1 MASDR
6 HVELTTPLGKDVLLF
21 HRMTVTEELGRMFHF
36 SLDLLSTDDDIPLN
50 SVLGGEFSLRLETRE
65 GHVRHFHGKAVQFS
79 HVGRYRHYARYVAT
93 VRPWLWMLTQ
103 TANCKIFQEKSVPDI
118 VKQVFRDQG
127 FTDFKDSLSGSYPE
141 RTYTVQYRESDFNF
155 VSRLMEH
162 AGIYYFFEHEASKH
176 TLVLA
181 DSYTAHSPADG
192 YATITYYPPDEMGR
206 RKEEHFDDVTVA
218 QQVRTGKYKVDSFD
232 FEKPRSDLEG
242 SSVKARS
249 HDHSDFEIYDY
260 TADYAEASDGDDYA
274 KTRLNELQAR
284 HEITSAVGDACGI
297 GAGNLFTLENHPRD
311 ALNQEYL
318 ILSSTHNVV
327 MEGYETESATPDLR
341 MRETVRIEGIESS
354 QPFHPEERTPKP
366 AIYGPQTAIVVGKK
380 GEEIW
385 TDEYGRVKLQ
395 FHWDREGKEDENSSC
410 WIRVSQRWAGKQW
423 GGIELPRIGQEV
435 MVHFMNG
442 DPDQPIVTG
451 RVYNEDHKVPYELP
465 ANKTQSGIKSRS
477 TLEGTAKN
485 FNEIRF
491 EDKLGEEEIF
501 IQAEKDQNILIKN
514 KHMETVRDSSDHSI
528 QEGRRLTIGATDHIH
543 VKSDRN
549 EKVDGKQSLT
559 VGGDQP
565 EKVGSNHALDA
576 GQEIH
581 LKAGMKVI
589 IEAGM
594 QISLIGA
601 GGFIDIGPAGVTI
614 QGTMVNINS
623 GGAAGSGSGSSP
635 TEPDDAEEV
644 EEGA

>member
-21 HRMTVTEELGRMFHF
+21 HRMTVTEELGRMFHI
-36 SLDLLSTDDDIPLN
+36 SLDLLSTDDDIALN

-65 GHVRHFHGKAVQFS
+65 GHKRHFHGKAVQFS

-127 FTDFKDSLSGSYPE
+127 FTDFKDSLTGSYPE
-141 RTYTVQYRESDFNF
+141 RVFTVQYRESDFNF

-176 TLVLA
+176 TLVMA

-192 YATITYYPPDEMGR
+192 YAAIAYYPPDEMGR
-206 RKEEHFDDVTVA
+206 RKEEHFDNVTVA

-311 ALNQEYL
+311 SLNQEYL

-327 MEGYETESATPDLR
+327 MEGYETGSATPDLR

-354 QPFHPEERTPKP
+354 QPFHPEERTEKP

-395 FHWDREGKEDENSSC
+395 FHWDRDGKEDENSSC

-477 TLEGTAKN
+477 TLDGTAKN

-559 VGGDQP
+559 VGGDQH

-614 QGTMVNINS
+614 QGTLVNINS

-644 EEGA
+644 EEG